1 MSSPAERIAQLRAE
15 IRRHEER
22 YYVHDDPEIT
32 DAEFDALMR
41 ELVDLE
47 AQHPELIDPDSPSQ
61 RVGGRPA
68 EGFAEVAHLAP
79 MLSLENAYSED
90 ELREFHA
97 RLCRLLGQPED
108 QPVPYVAE
116 LKIDGLSIALTY
128 EQGRLVRGVTRG
140 DGVRGEDVTSNVH
153 VIRSVPLRL
162 RGETPAQMEIRGE
175 VYLPLK
181 AFARM
186 NEERE
191 RAGEPPFANPRNAAA
206 GAVRML
212 DPAAVR
218 KRGLYA
224 FVYQVVLPAA
234 EPPIAASHAEML
246 RRLADW
252 GGPVEPH
259 WQRCEGL
266 DEVVAFTRAWQ
277 TKRRERPFDTDG
289 VVIKLDDLA
298 LRERLGTTSKFP
310 RWAIAFKFPAEQ
322 ATTRLRNIDVNVG
335 RTGAITPFAV
345 LEPVLLSGTTVG
357 KATLHNEQEIE
368 RRDIRPG
375 DLVLIEK
382 GGDIIPKVVRPVLTE
397 GEPRPPRW
405 TMPAACPSCG
415 SALVKAED
423 EAVWRCENVSCPAR
437 LRRGLLHFASRRA
450 MNIEGLGESL
460 VDQVVAAGLVRDYA
474 DLYGLTADQLAALE
488 RMGKKSAANLVG
500 EIAKSRTL
508 PLWHLLYGIG
518 IRHVGERGAQALAAA
533 FGSVDALRRAT
544 VEALETVPDVG
555 AIVARSVRAFLD
567 EPRNVD
573 LLERLGAAGVRM
585 EDEARAERSIAD
597 LPLAGQTFVVTGT
610 LEQLTRED
618 AVAAIERLGGKVSGS
633 VSRKTSALVVG
644 KDAGSKLEKARTLGV
659 RELDEAAFLAL
670 IMK

>member
-140 DGVRGEDVTSNVH
+140 DGIRGEDVTSNVH

-310 RWAIAFKFPAEQ
+310 RWAIAYKFPAEQ

-335 RTGAITPFAV
+335 RTGAVTPFAV

-405 TMPAACPSCG
+405 TMPSACPSCG

-474 DLYGLTADQLAALE
+474 DLYGLTVDQLAALE

-544 VEALETVPDVG
+544 VAALETVPDVG

-573 LLERLGAAGVRM
+573 VLERLGAAGVRM

>member
-1 MSSPAERIAQLRAE
+1 
-15 IRRHEER
+15 
-22 YYVHDDPEIT
+22 
-32 DAEFDALMR
+32 
-41 ELVDLE
+41 
-47 AQHPELIDPDSPSQ
+47 
-61 RVGGRPA
+61 
-68 EGFAEVAHLAP
+68 
-79 MLSLENAYSED
+79 
-90 ELREFHA
+90 
-97 RLCRLLGQPED
+97 
-108 QPVPYVAE
+108 
-116 LKIDGLSIALTY
+116 
-128 EQGRLVRGVTRG
+128 
-140 DGVRGEDVTSNVH
+140 
-153 VIRSVPLRL
+153 
-162 RGETPAQMEIRGE
+162 
-175 VYLPLK
+175 
-181 AFARM
+181 
-186 NEERE
+186 
-191 RAGEPPFANPRNAAA
+191 
-206 GAVRML
+206 ML
-212 DPAAVR
+212 DPGAVR

-224 FVYQVVLPAA
+224 FVYQIVLPPG
-234 EPPIAASHAEML
+234 EPPVAASHAEML
-246 RRLADW
+246 KRLAEW

-277 TKRRERPFDTDG
+277 TRRRERPFDTDG
-289 VVIKLDDLA
+289 VVVKLDDLA
-298 LRERLGTTSKFP
+298 LRERVGTTSKFP
-310 RWAIAFKFPAEQ
+310 RWAIAYKFPAEQ
-322 ATTRLRNIDVNVG
+322 ATTRLRGIDVNVG
-335 RTGAITPFAV
+335 RTGAVTPFAV

-405 TMPAACPSCG
+405 TMPTTCPACG
-415 SALVKAED
+415 SMLVKAED
-423 EAVWRCENVSCPAR
+423 EAVWRCENASCPAR

-460 VDQVVAAGLVRDYA
+460 VDQLVATGLVRDHA
-474 DLYGLTADQLAALE
+474 DLYALTDDSLAALE
-488 RMGKKSAANLVG
+488 RMGRKSAANLVA

-533 FGSVDALRRAT
+533 FGSIDALRRAT
-544 VEALETVPDVG
+544 VDALETVPDVG

-567 EPRNVD
+567 EPRNID
-573 LLERLGAAGVRM
+573 LLARLGAAGVRM
-585 EDEARAERSIAD
+585 EDEVRAERSIAD

-610 LEQLTRED
+610 LERLTRED